1 MSRQY
6 VLGIDTG
13 TSAVKAVLA
22 DLGGVEVCVRTEST
36 PVESPHEGW
45 SEFDLQ
51 TDWLKVADAVRHLLS
66 DTGIDPADI
75 LAVGVTG
82 KGWGCCYLDHD
93 LNPARKGIL
102 WNDARSASYVAEWA
116 RAGVLTEGCRISG
129 NYFYTGDCG
138 PVTRWVVDHEPETV
152 QRVATVLFPPA
163 WIVYRLS
170 GRVKMAFGDA
180 SSLFDIRRRAFSD
193 RLFELLGISS
203 VRDRFPQPS
212 ESTEIAGEVT
222 PEAAL
227 ATGLKSGTPVVLGE
241 VDVSSCATGVGAVD
255 PGDVCIIL
263 GTAHIVSIC
272 LDEPIFEPEVG
283 LQMTHVDGKVLK
295 LVPPAIATPNLD
307 WYLETMGHA
316 DRAQAAAAQQDVFQY
331 LEGQLAEIPPG
342 AEGVV
347 YHPYLSPMGERC
359 PFTKLT
365 AKGNFFGLGLQHS
378 RHHLLK
384 AIYEGVAFSA
394 LDSLTACQTRLTRV
408 MLSGGGA
415 RSEVWAQ
422 VEADVLGTPVH
433 VPSGTEFGARGAI
446 LTALVAMGMYPDH
459 RTAVSSTGMP
469 GRTFEPDAVRQALYQ
484 EYFGLYRQITQHL
497 WDDWDRRAEIL
508 ERARGDTVPAEG
520 RKA

>member
-1 MSRQY
+1 MAKRY

-22 DLGGVEVCVRTEST
+22 DLHGVEVGVRTETT
-36 PVESPHEGW
+36 PVESPHAGW

-51 TDWLKVADAVRHLLS
+51 TDWLRVADAVRQLLS
-66 DTGIDPADI
+66 DTGIDPEEI

-93 LNPARKGIL
+93 LHPARKGIL
-102 WNDARSASYVAEWA
+102 WNDARSAPYISEWA
-116 RAGVLTEGCRISG
+116 RSGVLSEGCQISG

-138 PVTRWVVDHEPETV
+138 PVTRWLVDHEPETV
-152 QRVATVLFPPA
+152 RRVATVLFPPA
-163 WIVYRLS
+163 WIVFRLS
-170 GRVKMAFGDA
+170 GKVKLAYGDA

-193 RLFELLGISS
+193 RLFEILGIRS
-203 VRDRFPQPS
+203 VRDRFPQPT
-212 ESTEIAGEVT
+212 ECTEIAGEVT
-222 PEAAL
+222 HEAAQ
-227 ATGLKSGTPVVLGE
+227 ATGLKAGTPVVLGE
-241 VDVSSCATGVGAVD
+241 VDVSASATGVGAVRA
-255 PGDVCIIL
+255 GDVCIIL

-283 LQMTHVDGKVLK
+283 LQMTHVDGKFLK

-316 DRAQAAAAQQDVFQY
+316 DRAQAEAMRQDVFQY
-331 LEGQLAEIPPG
+331 LEGKLAEIPPG

-394 LDSLTACQTRLTRV
+394 LDSLTACQTPLTRV

-415 RSEVWAQ
+415 RSSVWAQ
-422 VEADVLGTPVH
+422 VEADVLGRPVQ
-433 VPSGTEFGARGAI
+433 VPAGTEFGARGAI
-446 LTALVAMGMYPDH
+446 LTALVAMGHYPDH
-459 RTAVSSTGMP
+459 RTALAAVGSD
-469 GRTFEPDAVRQALYQ
+469 GRTFHPDAARHALYQ
-484 EYFGLYRQITQHL
+484 EVFGLYRQITRHL
-497 WDDWDRRAEIL
+497 WDDWDLRAEIL
-508 ERARGDTVPAEG
+508 ERARGNAARTQEIYS
-520 RKA
+520 